1 MEKDFLTMS
10 IGEFTEALASS
21 ASVPGGG
28 GASAFVAGLSVAL
41 GRMVAALT
49 TGKKK
54 YADTQEELEVI
65 IEQLV
70 EFQKVMLD
78 SVEKD
83 AEVFYPLSQAY
94 SLPKETE
101 EEKAFRAE
109 MLERLL
115 ADAAGA
121 PLELM
126 GNIVR
131 LMGLLEHL
139 SAIGSRMVISDA
151 GVAVCFAKAALD
163 SSALNVYIN
172 TKLMRN
178 KTMAES
184 MNKIADEFKEEGR
197 LIEERVSGHIIDE
210 LKTR

>member
-65 IEQLV
+65 IEQLG

-163 SSALNVYIN
+163 SSCLLYTSPSPRDLSTSRMPSSA
-172 TKLMRN
+172 
-178 KTMAES
+178 
-184 MNKIADEFKEEGR
+184 
-197 LIEERVSGHIIDE
+197 
-210 LKTR
+210 